1 MKTEKLN
8 TLLDS
13 YSKERVSSSEVEQA
27 ERKAKNLGT
36 RIADFK
42 LLLRMFK
49 DGISGR
55 YRLSIATLA
64 AIGGAIAYVA
74 SPVDFFPD
82 FLFPIGYTDDIAV
95 IGIVMNQLA
104 DEIKKYKAYINYK

>member
-42 LLLRMFK
+42 LLV
-49 DGISGR
+49 GT
-55 YRLSIATLA
+55 AC
-64 AIGGAIAYVA
+64 
-74 SPVDFFPD
+74 
-82 FLFPIGYTDDIAV
+82 
-95 IGIVMNQLA
+95 Q
-104 DEIKKYKAYINYK
+104 

>member
-8 TLLDS
+8 TLLEE
-13 YSKERVSSSEVEQA
+13 YSNKEVSPSKVKEA

-55 YRLSIATLA
+55 YRLSKTTLA
-64 AIGGAIAYVA
+64 AIGGAIVYVA
-74 SPVDFFPD
+74 FPVDFIPD

-104 DEIKKYKAYINYK
+104 DEIKKYKTHINYK

>member
-8 TLLDS
+8 TLLEE
-13 YSKERVSSSEVEQA
+13 YSNKEVSPSKVKEA
-27 ERKAKNLGT
+27 ERKVKNLGT

-49 DGISGR
+49 DGISGK
-55 YRLSIATLA
+55 YRLSKTTLA
-64 AIGGAIAYVA
+64 AIGGAIVYVA
-74 SPVDFFPD
+74 FPV
-82 FLFPIGYTDDIAV
+82 GYTDDIAV

-104 DEIKKYKAYINYK
+104 DEIKKYKTHINYK

>member
-1 MKTEKLN
+1 MKIEKLN
-8 TLLDS
+8 TLLEE
-13 YSKERVSSSEVEQA
+13 YSNKEVSPSKVKEA

-55 YRLSIATLA
+55 YRLSKATLV

-74 SPVDFFPD
+74 SPVDLLPD
-82 FLFPIGYTDDIAV
+82 FLFPVGYIDDIAV
-95 IGIVMNQLA
+95 IGIVMNRLA
-104 DEIKKYKAYINYK
+104 DEIKKYKTYINYK